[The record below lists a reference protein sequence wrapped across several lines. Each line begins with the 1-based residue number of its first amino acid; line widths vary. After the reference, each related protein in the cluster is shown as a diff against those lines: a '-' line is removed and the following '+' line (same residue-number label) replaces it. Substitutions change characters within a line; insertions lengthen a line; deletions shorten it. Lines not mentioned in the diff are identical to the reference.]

1 MYVYIHIYIYM
12 YACMHVCM
20 YVCMYV
26 CIYIPAS
33 GRRRCPPMM
42 LGIGSA
48 ARAETVEDT
57 VMMLLPNRV
66 TNIYIYDYSPS
77 VCLSLYVC
85 MYVCVCVY
93 IHTYTRTC

>member
-1 MYVYIHIYIYM
+1 MYICMYVYVCMYI
-12 YACMHVCM
+12 CM
-20 YVCMYV
+20 YVCM
-26 CIYIPAS
+26 YIPAS

-66 TNIYIYDYSPS
+66 TNMYEYNYSPPLS
-77 VCLSLYVC
+77 VSLSVC
-85 MYVCVCVY
+85 MYVCMCVY
-93 IHTYTRTC
+93 IHK